1 MSIYEPE
8 RIWVE
13 DDDEV
18 MKPLSWSSNH
28 RLAGRYW
35 YSNVKAKLQ
44 FAEAQN
50 KTASDWPH
58 HTPSK
63 RKGDAEKMCQ

>member
-18 MKPLSWSSNH
+18 MKPLSWSSH
-28 RLAGRYW
+28 HQLAGRYW

-58 HTPSK
+58 HTPAK